1 MIFFFFCNFFS
12 WMEKMTSNIRWLGCI
27 KDRLNWIILCSFP
40 QQELEKQS
48 KEVRCCLQ
56 RTFPAQEPRME
67 CDSFSQTRVNV
78 ASGSFILFHSFY
90 KKEKSHR
97 GTEGPFTSQTHRLLP
112 GNVIKKKQKKH
123 LLSYFPAS
131 PKYPGTTCTCFDVD
145 LNFVTLRL
153 NTSVFNS
160 YTVCWWVRL
169 MSFL

>member
-1 MIFFFFCNFFS
+1 MFKDKLSMWWFFFFFAIFFPE
-12 WMEKMTSNIRWLGCI
+12 WKKWRLTLGCI

-56 RTFPAQEPRME
+56 RTFPAQEPSME

-112 GNVIKKKQKKH
+112 GNVIKKKQKTFTF
-123 LLSYFPAS
+123 LLSSFPQIS
-131 PKYPGTTCTCFDVD
+131 WYNVYVFRC
-145 LNFVTLRL
+145 RL
-153 NTSVFNS
+153 KFCNITPQYLCV
-160 YTVCWWVRL
+160 
-169 MSFL
+169 

>member
-1 MIFFFFCNFFS
+1 MRKNSNTAFHWKCNVQGQVKHVMIIYFLFFCNFFS

-48 KEVRCCLQ
+48 KEVHCCLQ

-112 GNVIKKKQKKH
+112 GNVIKKKQKNI
-123 LLSYFPAS
+123 YFLTFQLP
-131 PKYPGTTCTCFDVD
+131 PNILVQ
-145 LNFVTLRL
+145 R
-153 NTSVFNS
+153 
-160 YTVCWWVRL
+160 VRVS
-169 MSFL
+169 MST

>member
-1 MIFFFFCNFFS
+1 MRKNFNTAFHWKCIVQGQVKHVMIIYFLFFCNFFS

-56 RTFPAQEPRME
+56 RTFPAQEPSME

-112 GNVIKKKQKKH
+112 GNVIKKNKKNI
-123 LLSYFPAS
+123 YFLTFQLP
-131 PKYPGTTCTCFDVD
+131 PNILVQ
-145 LNFVTLRL
+145 R
-153 NTSVFNS
+153 
-160 YTVCWWVRL
+160 VRVS
-169 MSFL
+169 MST